1 MEKMVCVLK
10 IKGPFIQK
18 MQFFSSF
25 LKLPMKHLVPFWLK
39 TYKPPFLCIDGL
51 GYTVHSQPPRSRE
64 PQWILS
70 APSFKTSPPLLLPI
84 WANHPYKYIN
94 IICFCFFFFFKTIS
108 SGISSSEFMMKT
120 GRESAFKNTARTHS
134 PHVSLQMPAL
144 GVRFPSPVADS
155 TVWS

>member
-94 IICFCFFFFFKTIS
+94 IICFCFFFFLRLYLLGFHLQNLWWRLEERVHLKTLLGLTVHMWVYRCQPWGS
-108 SGISSSEFMMKT
+108 D
-120 GRESAFKNTARTHS
+120 S
-134 PHVSLQMPAL
+134 PAQ
-144 GVRFPSPVADS
+144 
-155 TVWS
+155 